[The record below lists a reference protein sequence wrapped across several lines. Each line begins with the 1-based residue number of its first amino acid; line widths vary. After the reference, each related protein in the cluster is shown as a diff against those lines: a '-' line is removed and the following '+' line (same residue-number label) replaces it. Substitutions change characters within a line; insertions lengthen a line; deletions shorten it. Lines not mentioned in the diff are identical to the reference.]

1 MKDMTKAVVITGT
14 KVCRKCG
21 RELSINDFYLNK
33 GNKDGHRNVCKH
45 CYTEHNLFKRAG
57 KVYKVKRRN
66 PLSTDEK
73 REKRNEYMRKYRDA
87 NRDKVREISRR
98 SIAKRRAAAEEE
110 KAKKKRLPNGQ
121 GPRHEYHARQWRERK
136 DELKLRTIERQ
147 LGHKIEDGE
156 KPIKAAPQPVI
167 KQPRLCLQCKNWP
180 CFDGIEMLES
190 DFAREGCHGFRKRE
204 NNNGN

>member
-1 MKDMTKAVVITGT
+1 MTKAVVITGT

-33 GNKDGHRNVCKH
+33 GTKDGHRNVCKR
-45 CYTEHNLFKRAG
+45 CYTEYNLFKRAG
-57 KVYKVKRRN
+57 KVYKVKHRK

-87 NRDKVREISRR
+87 NREKVREISRR
-98 SIAKRRAAAEEE
+98 SVARRRAADEE
-110 KAKKKRLPNGQ
+110 KKKKKRLPNGQ
-121 GPRHEYHARQWRERK
+121 GPRHEYHAKQWRERK
-136 DELKLRTIERQ
+136 DELKLRNIERQ
-147 LGHKIEDGE
+147 MGHKIDD
-156 KPIKAAPQPVI
+156 KPVKPQPVTDE
-167 KQPRLCLQCKNWP
+167 PRLCHQCKNWP